1 MYDIFSYTQKMAG
14 IFILHD
20 VLQNLPLFIAG
31 WHQLTPIKRVD
42 GYHVSRLCRNHKRQ
56 TLVIYDN

>member
-1 MYDIFSYTQKMAG
+1 MAG